1 MDNTTPYRTE
11 LAEETQNLG
20 ASVGVSLIKGKG
32 SPKVICCYGELGS
45 GKTTFVQGLARGLGI
60 TDRLISPTFII
71 VRRYR
76 IPDSQ
81 GFLYHIDAYRVNGPE
96 EADTFG
102 FSDIL
107 KEPDSVV
114 VIEWPERLGTA
125 LPHNRLDIR
134 FQTCTDGSHEITV
147 T

>member
-1 MDNTTPYRTE
+1 MVTTATYRTVH
-11 LAEETQNLG
+11 AEETQSLG
-20 ASVGVSLIKGKG
+20 ETVGHSLITGKG
-32 SPKVICCYGELGS
+32 NPKVICCYGELGS

-114 VIEWPERLGTA
+114 VVEWPERIEAA
-125 LPHNRLDIR
+125 LPHNRYDIT
-134 FQTCTDGSHEITV
+134 FKTVSDGSHEIHIR
-147 T
+147 